1 MSKATEISK
10 TSNYLHTDYDVSK
23 IFVFGNRY
31 EGGETLLNASGGV
44 KTFEAGTLMG
54 RVTASGK
61 LVPVASGAT
70 DGSQFPVGVLKTKV
84 EDLADTAEATV
95 NICIAGDVVE
105 SKVILDGSDTM
116 DTMIDGRPIKDRIA
130 ADTMGIKL
138 VDSFE
143 LTGVDNA

>member
-10 TSNYLHTDYDVSK
+10 TSNTLHTDYDVSK
-23 IFVFGNRY
+23 IFVFSNRY
-31 EGGETLLNASGGV
+31 EGGTLLNASGGV
-44 KTFEAGTLMG
+44 KTFEPGTLMG

-61 LVPVASGAT
+61 LVPVASAAV
-70 DGSQFPVGVLKTKV
+70 DGSQFPVGILKTSV
-84 EDLADTAEATV
+84 VDLADTGEKTV

-105 SKVILDGSDTM
+105 SKVVLDGADTM
-116 DTMIDGRPIKDRIA
+116 DTIIDARPIKDRIA

-143 LTGVDNA
+143 LTDVDNA

>member
-10 TSNYLHTDYDVSK
+10 TSNTLHTDYDVSK
-23 IFVFGNRY
+23 IFVFSNRY
-31 EGGETLLNASGGV
+31 EGGTLLNASGGV
-44 KTFEAGTLMG
+44 KTFEPGTLMG

-61 LVPVASGAT
+61 LVPVASAAV
-70 DGSQFPVGVLKTKV
+70 DGSQFPVGILKTSV
-84 EDLADTAEATV
+84 VDLADTGEKTV

-105 SKVILDGSDTM
+105 SKVVLDGADTM
-116 DTMIDGRPIKDRIA
+116 DTIIDARPIKDRIA

>member
-1 MSKATEISK
+1 MATEISK
-10 TSNYLHTDYDVSK
+10 TTNTLHTDYDVSK
-23 IFVFGNRY
+23 IFVFSNRY
-31 EGGETLLNASGGV
+31 EGGTLLNA
-44 KTFEAGTLMG
+44 TAGTLSYAPGTLLG

-61 LVPVASGAT
+61 LVPVASAAV
-70 DGSQFPVGVLKTKV
+70 DGSQFPVGVLKTSV
-84 EDLADTAEATV
+84 VDLAAAGEATV

-105 SKVILDGSDTM
+105 SKVILDGADTM
-116 DTMIDGRPIKDRIA
+116 DTIIDARPIKDRIA

>member
-10 TSNYLHTDYDVSK
+10 TSNTLHTDYDVSK
-23 IFVFGNRY
+23 IFVFSNRY
-31 EGGETLLNASGGV
+31 ESGVLLNASGAIKSFV
-44 KTFEAGTLMG
+44 PGTLMG

-61 LVPVASGAT
+61 LVPVASAAV
-70 DGSQFPVGVLKTKV
+70 DGSQFPVGVLKTAAD
-84 EDLADTAEATV
+84 DLAIAGEKTV
-95 NICIAGDVVE
+95 NVCISGDVVE
-105 SKVILDGSDTM
+105 SKVILDGADTM
-116 DTMIDGRPIKDRIA
+116 DTIIDARPIKDRIA

>member
-10 TSNYLHTDYDVSK
+10 TSNTLHTDYDVSK
-23 IFVFGNRY
+23 IFVFSNRY
-31 EGGETLLNASGGV
+31 ESGTLLNASGGV
-44 KTFEAGTLMG
+44 KTFEPGTLMG

-61 LVPVASGAT
+61 LVPCASAAV
-70 DGSQFPVGVLKTKV
+70 DGSQFPVGILKTSV
-84 EDLADTAEATV
+84 VDLADAAEKTV

-105 SKVILDGSDTM
+105 SKVILDGADTM
-116 DTMIDGRPIKDRIA
+116 DTIIDARPIKDRIA

>member
-10 TSNYLHTDYDVSK
+10 TSNTLHTDYDTSK
-23 IFVFGNRY
+23 IFVWSNRY
-31 EGGETLLNASGGV
+31 EGGTLLNASGGV
-44 KTFEAGTLMG
+44 KTFESGTLMG
-54 RVTASGK
+54 RVTASLK
-61 LVPVASGAT
+61 LVPVASGAV
-70 DGSQFPVGVLKTKV
+70 DGSQYPVGILKTLV
-84 EDLADTAEATV
+84 SDLADAGEKTV

-105 SKVILDGSDTM
+105 SKVVLDGADTM
-116 DTMIDGRPIKDRIA
+116 DTIIDGRSIRDRIA

>member
-10 TSNYLHTDYDVSK
+10 TSNTLHTDYDVSK
-23 IFVFGNRY
+23 IFVFSNRY
-31 EGGETLLNASGGV
+31 ESGVLLNASGAIKSFV
-44 KTFEAGTLMG
+44 PGTLMG

-61 LVPVASGAT
+61 LVPVASAAA
-70 DGSQFPVGVLKTKV
+70 DGSQFPVGILKTAAD
-84 EDLADTAEATV
+84 DLAIAGEKTV
-95 NICIAGDVVE
+95 NVCISGDVVE
-105 SKVILDGSDTM
+105 LKVILDGADTM
-116 DTMIDGRPIKDRIA
+116 DTIIDARPIKDRIA

>member
-1 MSKATEISK
+1 MSTATEISK
-10 TSNYLHTDYDVSK
+10 TSNTLHTDYDVSK
-23 IFVFGNRY
+23 IFVFSNRY
-31 EGGETLLNASGGV
+31 EGGTLLNASGGV
-44 KTFEAGTLMG
+44 KTFEPGTLMG

-61 LVPVASGAT
+61 LVPVASASV
-70 DGSQFPVGVLKTKV
+70 DGSQFPVGILKTSV
-84 EDLADTAEATV
+84 VDLADTGEKTV

-105 SKVILDGSDTM
+105 SKVVLDGADTM
-116 DTMIDGRPIKDRIA
+116 DTIIDARPIKDRIA

>member
-1 MSKATEISK
+1 MGATEISK
-10 TSNYLHTDYDVSK
+10 TTNTLHTDYDVSK
-23 IFVFGNRY
+23 IFVFSNRY
-31 EGGETLLNASGGV
+31 ESETLLNASGGV
-44 KTFEAGTLMG
+44 KTFVPGTLMG

-61 LVPVASGAT
+61 LVPVASAAV
-70 DGSQFPVGVLKTKV
+70 DGSQYPVGILKTSV
-84 EDLADTAEATV
+84 EDLADTGEATV

-105 SKVILDGSDTM
+105 SKVVLDGADTM
-116 DTMIDGRPIKDRIA
+116 DTIIDARPIKDRIA

>member
-1 MSKATEISK
+1 MGATEISK
-10 TSNYLHTDYDVSK
+10 TNNTLHTDYDVSK
-23 IFVFGNRY
+23 IFVFSNRY
-31 EGGETLLNASGGV
+31 ESETLLNASGGV
-44 KTFEAGTLMG
+44 KSFVPGTLMG

-61 LVPVASGAT
+61 LVPVASAAV
-70 DGSQFPVGVLKTKV
+70 DGSQFPVGILKTSV
-84 EDLADTAEATV
+84 EDLADTGEATV

-105 SKVILDGSDTM
+105 SKVVLDGADTM
-116 DTMIDGRPIKDRIA
+116 DTIIDARPIKDRIA